1 MVKQMTRVDIALY
14 LQQRHLRRLYEQK
27 LVGRPDGA
35 IALAS
40 FSSAEGSHEGT
51 QSFCLDHLKKPH
63 RESGAKKK
71 RRPFLNVTGSLLG
84 DKS

>member
-1 MVKQMTRVDIALY
+1 MVKQMTRMDITLH

-40 FSSAEGSHEGT
+40 CFHPLGFS
-51 QSFCLDHLKKPH
+51 
-63 RESGAKKK
+63 
-71 RRPFLNVTGSLLG
+71 
-84 DKS
+84 